1 MAGQITALSALCSAG
16 NGVEQIWASIRAG
29 LSPIGNSGI
38 LDRRGEP
45 IRMGLVPQAALQAD
59 LPPQIAALPWP
70 ARARRMLRLGTP
82 ALRAVLAQAGEAPL
96 RLFLGLPQLTLEQAP
111 WLRGFAL
118 HLATMAGTTL
128 DVANSRIVPSGRAAA
143 LLALELALEALAQD
157 PERPVIVGGV
167 DTYLDLNVLAALDA
181 EGRLLGSA
189 VSDGLLPGEGAA
201 FLVVSHP
208 AASGEGATVTIEA
221 AASARDPGHR
231 TGTAPARGEGL
242 AMAIEQLRARLPAQG
257 APIGATFA
265 GLTGE
270 SFDAKQ
276 WGVAR
281 IRHADFFAAD
291 APMSH
296 PADCF
301 GDAGA
306 ALGALLLAIGAR
318 AISRGDR
325 PAPALVWAASD
336 GETRA
341 CALLSSVH
349 TRGVRG

>member
-1 MAGQITALSALCSAG
+1 MAAQITALSALCSAG

-29 LSPIGNSGI
+29 LSAIGNSGI

-45 IRMGLVPQAALQAD
+45 IRMGQVPPAALQAD
-59 LPPQIAALPWP
+59 LPPQIAALPLP
-70 ARARRMLRLGTP
+70 ARARRMLRLGAP
-82 ALRAVLAQAGEAPL
+82 ALRAVLAQAGQPPV

-118 HLATMAGTTL
+118 YLATMAGTTIDL
-128 DVANSRIVPSGRAAA
+128 ANSRIVPAGRAAA
-143 LLALELALEALAQD
+143 LLALELALEVLAQE

-167 DTYLDLNVLAALDA
+167 DTYLDLSVLATLDA
-181 EGRLLGSA
+181 DGRLLGST
-189 VSDGLLPGEGAA
+189 VSDGFIPGEGAA
-201 FLVVSHP
+201 FLVLSPPSAPRDGTAVS
-208 AASGEGATVTIEA
+208 IEA
-221 AASARDPGHR
+221 VACARDPGHR
-231 TGTAPARGEGL
+231 AGTVPARGEGL
-242 AMAIEQLRARLPAQG
+242 AMAIEHLRARLPEQRTL
-257 APIGATFA
+257 IEATFA

-281 IRHADFFAAD
+281 IRHADLFAED
-291 APMSH
+291 APISH

-318 AISRGDR
+318 AIAGGDR
-325 PAPALVWAASD
+325 PDPALVWAASD

-341 CALLSSVH
+341 CALLSK
-349 TRGVRG
+349 VRT